1 MPYDRK
7 ARAGKAKNLYKQVR
21 LTYTESASGLV
32 SVSLYVKP
40 LNEAWNEGQCMGR
53 WTVSDVPPAGSVDHV
68 AQRLVYILLESFPE
82 VTR

>member
-1 MPYDRK
+1 MPYTDK
-7 ARAGKAKNLYKQVR
+7 ARRGRARNLYKQVR

-40 LNEAWNEGQCMGR
+40 LNEAWNEQQCLGR
-53 WTVSDVPPAGSVDHV
+53 WTVRDVAPADSVDHV
-68 AQRLVYILLESFPE
+68 AQRLVQILLESFPE